1 MERFLLLIAHEND
14 RRLITQLLDPHFETL
29 VSSQSEALHEQFD
42 LAILDEPSATK
53 FAREIQARK
62 ERERPLHLPFLLIS
76 QKHDLNIA
84 TAHLQGAMDDVLWI
98 PTERAF
104 FLARINTLLRS
115 RRLSKEVVLQKE
127 VVEALS
133 REKDDLLRVA
143 SHDLKAPAATAR
155 MAAKMLLEEDL
166 DDEERTKLAK
176 SVLDASDRQLDLLKR
191 ILDMDRIEQGRIGI
205 ERHPCDPI
213 ALLRKSIDNHA
224 LDAEKKII
232 AVKLGAK
239 APTASCLLDPS
250 QMEQVFDNL
259 LSNAIK
265 YSYPETTITV
275 SVAQNGAHLEM
286 SFSDEGLGIKPEDT
300 ERIFD
305 KFVRIS
311 KPTGGEVSTGL
322 GLAIAKKI
330 VELHDG
336 QIRVDSKVGQGSTFT
351 VRLPLES
358 LTQRQTFEID
368 QSRSCHQQDALRLFV
383 KAESALQLESLQ
395 TAG

>member
-1 MERFLLLIAHEND
+1 M
-14 RRLITQLLDPHFETL
+14 
-29 VSSQSEALHEQFD
+29 
-42 LAILDEPSATK
+42 
-53 FAREIQARK
+53 
-62 ERERPLHLPFLLIS
+62 
-76 QKHDLNIA
+76 A
-84 TAHLQGAMDDVLWI
+84 TAHLQGGMDDVLWI

-127 VVEALS
+127 VMEVLS

-166 DDEERTKLAK
+166 DSEERTKLAK

-205 ERHPCDPI
+205 ERYACDPI
-213 ALLRKSIDNHA
+213 ALLRKSIENHA
-224 LDAEKKII
+224 LDAKKKNME
-232 AVKLGAK
+232 VKLDAK

-250 QMEQVFDNL
+250 RMEQVFDNL

-265 YSYPETTITV
+265 YSYPGTKITV
-275 SVAQNGAHLEM
+275 SVAQNEDHLEM
-286 SFSDEGLGIKPEDT
+286 LFSDEGLGIKPEDT
-300 ERIFD
+300 ERVFD

-311 KPTGGEVSTGL
+311 KPTGGEASTGL

-330 VELHDG
+330 VELHEG
-336 QIRVDSKVGQGSTFT
+336 QIRVDSKVGQGSTFA
-351 VRLPLES
+351 VRLPAES
-358 LTQRQTFEID
+358 LNQRQTAELD
-368 QSRSCHQQDALRLFV
+368 QSRSCHQHDALRLFV
-383 KAESALQLESLQ
+383 KAESPLHFESLQ